1 MGLAVLLHYLRIS
14 QYRGQRFSFG
24 VPWASQQGS
33 WLKAAMTFLKVSAT
47 ILCIGNPDEKEE
59 ISMHLKNGSCRQAIE
74 MVAGVFPS
82 QF

>member
-1 MGLAVLLHYLRIS
+1 
-14 QYRGQRFSFG
+14 
-24 VPWASQQGS
+24 
-33 WLKAAMTFLKVSAT
+33 MTFLKVSAT